1 MQRLGQHFLINKAAI
16 QKIIAA
22 LDLQKED
29 TVIEIGPGKGALTMP
44 LIEKC
49 QSLNCKIIA
58 IEKDPQLALSVERL
72 GYSENLLETINADAL
87 KSLSETIK
95 RHTLTAQSYKI
106 VGNIPYYITG
116 KLLRILSELE
126 IKPKLIILTI
136 QKEVA
141 ERIAAAP
148 PKMNLLAAA
157 VQIWARPEIIAR
169 LKSSD
174 FQPPPKIDSA
184 IIKITPL
191 EIADSQLRIA
201 DYYKFINIAF
211 KQPRKTL
218 LNNLQAGLKIPPPLG
233 TPFTKGRI
241 IPKTEIERKL
251 KDFNLTGQERPQN
264 LSVEQ
269 LAKLSHK
276 L

>member
-1 MQRLGQHFLINKAAI
+1 MSKYLGQHFLINKTAI

-22 LDLQKED
+22 FDLQKED
-29 TVIEIGPGKGALTMP
+29 TVVEIGPGKGALTIP
-44 LIEKC
+44 LLEKC

-58 IEKDPQLALSVERL
+58 IEKDPFLAKNLESRIQNLGKMVEILS
-72 GYSENLLETINADAL
+72 GDAL
-87 KSLSETIK
+87 KLLLSIPK
-95 RHTLTAQSYKI
+95 SYIPNSKYYKL

-191 EIADSQLRIA
+191 EIADSQSQIA
-201 DYYKFINIAF
+201 DYYKFINLAF

-218 LNNLQAGLKIPPPLG
+218 LNNLQAGLKIP
-233 TPFTKGRI
+233 
-241 IPKTEIERKL
+241 KTEIERKM
-251 KDFNLTGQERPQN
+251 KNFNLTGQERPQN

-269 LAKLSHK
+269 LARLSQKL
-276 L
+276 